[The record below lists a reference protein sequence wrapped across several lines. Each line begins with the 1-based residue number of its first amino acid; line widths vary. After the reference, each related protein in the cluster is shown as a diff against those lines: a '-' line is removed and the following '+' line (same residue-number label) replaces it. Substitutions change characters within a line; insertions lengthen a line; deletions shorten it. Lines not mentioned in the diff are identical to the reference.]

1 MVVKTN
7 SFFESLNETAKLLTQ
22 RNTLSTENRT
32 TEPKDDE
39 TEPLI
44 LTTNSRT
51 SRRECLR
58 ARHVLVFL
66 GFINFLNSYTIR
78 VNLNVAIVAMVNYT
92 AIHHHQLWT
101 IECPNS
107 EGVFNSNKTTQKEG
121 EFIWDEYTQ
130 GIILGSFYFGYLL
143 TNLCGGI
150 LAKRF
155 GDKRVFGWG
164 IFLSSVLT
172 VLTPLSLQLPIGVF
186 IAKRIVEGLGQGGMT
201 PAMQSLLA
209 RWVPKSQLGLT
220 STIVYNGAQI
230 GTVIT
235 MPLTGIL
242 SNSDFLGGWPSAF
255 YVFGVISC
263 VGSIVWILIVHDFP
277 LDHPRISKQELMEI
291 QAENGFQNYGEKE
304 NKSIPWRQI
313 LTSFPVWAVIIAH
326 YGNSW
331 GFYTI
336 LIDLP
341 TYLKNILHFD
351 IEQNGLLSALP
362 YLCQFTIGC
371 LVGYTVDLIYGK
383 NWLKLTVLRKISNS
397 FGFYGSALCLFA
409 VTLANCNHALAV
421 TILALSMGFNGFT
434 FPGFLV
440 VGVDMAPNYAGV
452 LMGLSNGIA
461 QLNGFIV
468 PYIVGSLTQGQQTLQ
483 QWKKVFYIGAAVY
496 TFCGTVF
503 VIFGSSVLQPW
514 NNIGNCKNGEPTC
527 SPSAVSSNTP
537 EKRTSAEKN
546 NSCSRAKSESYDDE
560 KQSLI
565 SEGTR
570 RSSCGERLRAQHI
583 LVLMGFFGFFNAYCL
598 RVNLNI
604 AIVAMVNY
612 TVIQQG
618 HIETTECPN
627 PEGVFN
633 SNATVTKEGEFI
645 WDEYVQGIILG
656 CFFFGYI
663 PLNFVGGILIKKYGA
678 KMSFGL
684 GILISSV
691 LTVLSPPAI
700 KLHAGVYIIM
710 RIIEGASQG
719 VINPAMQVLLA
730 RWIPKSQFG
739 LVTAFVLN
747 GAQIGTVVAMPLT
760 GVLCNSDFL
769 GGWSAAF
776 YVFGFIGCVWCIF
789 WFFLVYDSPLDHPR
803 ISKQELMEIQE
814 ETGIQDYK
822 HIENKPIPW
831 RQILTSVPV
840 WAFVLAFF
848 GTDWGFYTVSID
860 LPTYLK
866 NILHFDMTQNK
877 DISKLSTNGLLSA
890 LPHLFQTVVSCL
902 AGVLVDFIYQKKW
915 FTISVLRKIANSIGF
930 YIPALCLIIVT
941 QANCKYSLIIIM
953 LTLSMSFNGF
963 AYSGYLIVG
972 LDMAPNYAGVLMGL
986 GNGIGNLNGFIVP
999 YVVGILTQGQQ
1010 TLQQWKKVFYI
1021 GATAYL
1027 VFGTTFV
1034 IFGSAELQPW
1044 NDIQY
1049 SNSEDSLVTSSI
1061 PPDSLEKVQ
1070 FKSETVVEKASGFK

>member
-291 QAENGFQNYGEKE
+291 QAENGFQNYGEK
-304 NKSIPWRQI
+304 
-313 LTSFPVWAVIIAH
+313 
-326 YGNSW
+326 
-331 GFYTI
+331 
-336 LIDLP
+336 
-341 TYLKNILHFD
+341 
-351 IEQNGLLSALP
+351 NGLLSALP

-537 EKRTSAEKN
+537 EK
-546 NSCSRAKSESYDDE
+546 
-560 KQSLI
+560 Q
-565 SEGTR
+565 
-570 RSSCGERLRAQHI
+570 RLRAQHI

-866 NILHFDMTQNK
+866 NILHFDMTQN
-877 DISKLSTNGLLSA
+877 GLLSA